1 MGTIKKVILFII
13 GLIFTMAFIA
23 EGSGYFN
30 KSMALSKTT
39 KGSYDS
45 SVERIANSQY
55 GEFDGTTVSGADA
68 ISAIRLHAAD
78 NFTVTVKT
86 NRTSTVYNKPQYS
99 VSDIT
104 ANNYIEPTKK
114 FNAKLE
120 TNDNGSVSGI
130 TLTQIK

>member
-45 SVERIANSQY
+45 SVDRISSSKY
-55 GEFDGTTVSGADA
+55 GEFDGTIVSGADA
-68 ISAIRLHAAD
+68 ISAIRLYAD
-78 NFTVTVKT
+78 ENFTVTVKT
-86 NRTSTVYNKPQYS
+86 HRNTNSYKKAQYS
-99 VSDIT
+99 ISDISDT
-104 ANNYIEPTKK
+104 NYIEPTGK
-114 FNAKLE
+114 FSAELE
-120 TNDNGSVSGI
+120 INDNGSVNGI
-130 TLTQIK
+130 TLTQKK